1 MVWRKP
7 QNHCSD
13 CYFCSVNI
21 SSRNSKGKKAIVY
34 PNLPSAIRPVPHSAE
49 LTVPEPPSEIPN
61 TDSSDLDKDT
71 DDDDSYELPEDTE
84 RKPHFITGSDLK
96 DLVRDLYLTKQQSE
110 LLASRLQEWHLL
122 AGDARVLSFR
132 KRSRELQQNFS
143 MDEELCFCYDISGL
157 FDDLGIQYESSMWNL
172 FIDASLYSIKAV
184 LLHTGNV
191 LPSIPIAH
199 SVTLRESY
207 VNISLILDRIKYRD
221 HRWSICADLKV
232 VAILNGLQAG
242 FTKYMCF
249 LCKWDSRMKS
259 EHYMRKC
266 WPQRETFEV
275 GSHNVIHEPLV
286 DKEKIILPNLH
297 IKLGIIKQFVK
308 ALDHDKP
315 AFQYLQTKFPKIS
328 DAKIKEGIL
337 VGPQIRELMLDETFS
352 GTMDQYELAAWDA
365 FKRVCQGFLGKHI
378 APNYADLVGRLIA
391 SYQQLGC
398 NMLLKLH
405 LLHSHLSFFS
415 VNGDVCDENGER
427 FHQSIATMESRYKG
441 KWSPAVLADYC
452 WNLQRD
458 EPDAAM
464 VCYLESCHAFAK
476 KRQDFLPTYA

>member
-1 MVWRKP
+1 M
-7 QNHCSD
+7 
-13 CYFCSVNI
+13 
-21 SSRNSKGKKAIVY
+21 
-34 PNLPSAIRPVPHSAE
+34 
-49 LTVPEPPSEIPN
+49 
-61 TDSSDLDKDT
+61 
-71 DDDDSYELPEDTE
+71 
-84 RKPHFITGSDLK
+84 
-96 DLVRDLYLTKQQSE
+96 
-110 LLASRLQEWHLL
+110 
-122 AGDARVLSFR
+122 
-132 KRSRELQQNFS
+132 
-143 MDEELCFCYDISGL
+143 
-157 FDDLGIQYESSMWNL
+157 
-172 FIDASLYSIKAV
+172 
-184 LLHTGNV
+184 
-191 LPSIPIAH
+191 LPSIPTAH

-221 HRWSICADLKV
+221 HRWFICADLKV
-232 VAILNGLQAG
+232 VAILIGLQAG
-242 FTKYMCF
+242 FTMYMCF
-249 LCKWDSRMKS
+249 LCIWDSRMKS
-259 EHYMRKC
+259 EHVRKC

-365 FKRVCQGFLGKHI
+365 FKQVCQGFLGKHI
-378 APNYADLVGRLIA
+378 APNYADLVHRLIA

-398 NMLLKLH
+398 NMSLKLH
-405 LLHSHLSFFS
+405 FLHSHLSFFS
-415 VNGDVCDENGER
+415 VNGDVYDENGER

-441 KWSPAVLADYC
+441 KWSPAMLAYYC

-458 EPDAAM
+458 EPDAA
-464 VCYLESCHAFAK
+464 F
-476 KRQDFLPTYA
+476 KRQAKYN